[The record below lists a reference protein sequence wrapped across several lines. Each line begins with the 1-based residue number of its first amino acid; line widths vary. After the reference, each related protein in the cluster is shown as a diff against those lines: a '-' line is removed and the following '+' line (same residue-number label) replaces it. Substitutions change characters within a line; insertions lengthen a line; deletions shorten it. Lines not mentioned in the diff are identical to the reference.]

1 MTRWSLLQILCFSLC
16 CVPLIEKSKLTVAFI
31 SCKAATITVCERYWG
46 RWGWHVVTDL
56 HWKFCIFFCFGLRT
70 PNNASMVLSTC
81 HFSFLLFLRMLGIL
95 SLSFASHATLCSI
108 QIILR
113 FLLSNHKE
121 STEFTVMR
129 CDAKM
134 NSQRTIII
142 EQCARHHDQCNSLS
156 FSVRRIKRSP
166 HPLCC
171 GCEIWIWISRI
182 RDYTQKKCLTINSE
196 WSMPSSDV
204 LVRSRNIYDLPW

>member
-16 CVPLIEKSKLTVAFI
+16 CIPLIEKSKQLPLSVA
-31 SCKAATITVCERYWG
+31 KQQR
-46 RWGWHVVTDL
+46 
-56 HWKFCIFFCFGLRT
+56 LRCVSDIRGVGV
-70 PNNASMVLSTC
+70 ASRFRFALEILY
-81 HFSFLLFLRMLGIL
+81 FLLFRLTNAEERFDG
-95 SLSFASHATLCSI
+95 SVNLSFFFFASSANAQNIVSFVRIPCHALCHSSHSPVPVI
-108 QIILR
+108 EPQR
-113 FLLSNHKE
+113 EYVVHCDA
-121 STEFTVMR
+121 MR

-142 EQCARHHDQCNSLS
+142 EQCARHHHQCNSLS

-166 HPLCC
+166 HRLCC
-171 GCEIWIWISRI
+171 GCEIWISRI

-196 WSMPSSDV
+196 WEWSMPSSDV